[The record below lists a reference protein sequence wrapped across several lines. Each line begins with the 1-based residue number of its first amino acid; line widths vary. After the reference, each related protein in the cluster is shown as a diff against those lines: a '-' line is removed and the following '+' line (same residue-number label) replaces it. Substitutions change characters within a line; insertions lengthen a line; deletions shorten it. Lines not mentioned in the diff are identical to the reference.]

1 MSWKCHPT
9 HPEGAA
15 GDLKMNEEKS
25 FIERLRELT
34 DEEMQVFRVI
44 AEAIVEQNK
53 TLAKLG

>member
-1 MSWKCHPT
+1 
-9 HPEGAA
+9 
-15 GDLKMNEEKS
+15 MNEEKS

-53 TLAKLG
+53 TLTTFGD